1 MSEGKLC
8 TYLKVEHNFGFEN
21 YLTIIKNFE
30 QRKIFTRFRISAH
43 RLRIE
48 LGRCQGTL
56 RQDSICLHCS
66 SGEVEDEIHYLLNC
80 EKFKDE
86 RSNLIFSIS
95 LGCPNFIQLQNMEK
109 FIWMM
114 NSEDH
119 ENLLLYNKTWEPW
132 LGCNTTSLAPAAAM
146 PECLFFCFC
155 FSF

>member
-1 MSEGKLC
+1 MCDLSPMSIPIRLLYVLGRDVDPLPV
-8 TYLKVEHNFGFEN
+8 LKKIG
-21 YLTIIKNFE
+21 

-56 RQDSICLHCS
+56 RQDRIYLHCS
-66 SGEVEDEIHYLLNC
+66 SDEVEDEIHYLLNC

-86 RSNLIFSIS
+86 RSNLIFFIS

-119 ENLLLYNKTWEPW
+119 EILIKICYFIAKHESTE
-132 LGCNTTSLAPAAAM
+132 
-146 PECLFFCFC
+146 
-155 FSF
+155 

>member
-1 MSEGKLC
+1 MSIPVRLFYVLGQDVDPLPV
-8 TYLKVEHNFGFEN
+8 LK
-21 YLTIIKNFE
+21 KFE

-56 RQDSICLHCS
+56 RQDRICLHCS

-95 LGCPNFIQLQNMEK
+95 LGCPNFIQLQNMGK
-109 FIWMM
+109 VIWMM

-119 ENLLLYNKTWEPW
+119 DILITICYFIAKYEN
-132 LGCNTTSLAPAAAM
+132 
-146 PECLFFCFC
+146 PE
-155 FSF
+155 